1 MKNNPYEPIARRL
14 YNGLVSQLSEE
25 SVANLDALKCLAMK
39 GDDILSGLI
48 GAECRDALLTRP
60 RDLVSKNRRALIATV
75 RSMVQGRQRFMTN
88 FVSPNQ
94 EVTAGPISKGFFVI
108 SLAYDAVILQIMSL
122 VWPEFLPLWS
132 NVASLI
138 PEQDGDQG
146 FMDAYKIKTGSD
158 FSQSQVTKFFA

>member
-1 MKNNPYEPIARRL
+1 MKNNPYHSIAQRL
-14 YNGLVSQLSEE
+14 YKGLVGQLSEE
-25 SVANLDALKCLAMK
+25 SVSNLDALKCLAMK

-48 GAECRDALLTRP
+48 GAECRDALLARP

-75 RSMVQGRQRFMTN
+75 RSMIQGRQQFMTN

-94 EVTAGPISKGFFVI
+94 EVTAGPISKGFFVV

-122 VWPEFLPLWS
+122 VWPEFMPLWK
-132 NVASLI
+132 NVVSLL
-138 PEQDGDQG
+138 PAQG
-146 FMDAYKIKTGSD
+146 GGQAFMDAYKKKTGSD